1 MIERCVHLL
10 DLFPVLHLS
19 FFSLFVCRINYLA
32 LFMLQDRVIQE
43 TADKRNE
50 LESYVYA
57 MRDKLVGT
65 LQPYIEGEEAKAFG
79 SSLTAAEDW

>member
-1 MIERCVHLL
+1 MCQHISIFYVFFDLL
-10 DLFPVLHLS
+10 
-19 FFSLFVCRINYLA
+19 
-32 LFMLQDRVIQE
+32 LQDRVIKE

-57 MRDKLVGT
+57 MRDKLVGS
-65 LQPYIEGEEAKAFG
+65 LRPYIEGKEAEAFG